1 MVKTMKLIG
10 ISFLITLAVI
20 SCKHNEGDYHGIH
33 ERITKESENF
43 KGTTISSDAYINEI
57 KTIEITEGDH
67 TFLIPER
74 KSQIKSY
81 ACSDCHTVS
90 LSELKDR
97 KNIKKAHWDINLN
110 HANEKIMNCA
120 TCHNGSAMDHL
131 KSLTNTK
138 IDFNKSYV
146 VCSQCH
152 TKQFKDWKGGAHGK
166 RIASWAP
173 PRLSNTCVNC
183 HNPHDPHF
191 ETKFPDRF
199 NTQYEK
205 ERK

>member
-97 KNIKKAHWDINLN
+97 QNNKK
-110 HANEKIMNCA
+110 
-120 TCHNGSAMDHL
+120 
-131 KSLTNTK
+131 
-138 IDFNKSYV
+138 
-146 VCSQCH
+146 
-152 TKQFKDWKGGAHGK
+152 
-166 RIASWAP
+166 
-173 PRLSNTCVNC
+173 
-183 HNPHDPHF
+183 
-191 ETKFPDRF
+191 
-199 NTQYEK
+199 
-205 ERK
+205 